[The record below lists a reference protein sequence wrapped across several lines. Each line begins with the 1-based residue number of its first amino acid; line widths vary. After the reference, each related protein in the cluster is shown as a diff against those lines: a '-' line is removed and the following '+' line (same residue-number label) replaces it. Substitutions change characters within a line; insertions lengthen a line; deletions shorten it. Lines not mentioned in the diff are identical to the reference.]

1 MMKTVKKVRFALVCV
16 NIIVI
21 SLMVVGIS
29 SAKVDFK
36 NCIGMWLFDE
46 DKGDV
51 AKETSSKG
59 NDGKIVCKAKRVDGR
74 FGSALDFDGVTAS
87 VNIELDVIDLSKDH
101 TFSVWFKTKIDKKA
115 IKVSTLFALLNNNIR
130 NGITK

>member
-1 MMKTVKKVRFALVCV
+1 MMKAVKEIKFALVCV

-21 SLMVVGIS
+21 SLMVAGIS

-51 AKETSSKG
+51 AKDSSSKG
-59 NDGKIVCKAKRVDGR
+59 NDGQIIGKAKRVAGK
-74 FGSALDFDGVTAS
+74 FGSAFTAS
-87 VNIELDVIDLSKDH
+87 I
-101 TFSVWFKTKIDKKA
+101 
-115 IKVSTLFALLNNNIR
+115 
-130 NGITK
+130 